1 MSETRLQLQRLPIG
15 PFQWAAQAAA
25 AGTTEPTLHQ
35 HQAYVIDAA
44 FFFCFFF
51 FFLKLQKV
59 SSKMFCQRCAR

>member
-44 FFFCFFF
+44 FFFFF
-51 FFLKLQKV
+51 
-59 SSKMFCQRCAR
+59 SKAAES

>member
-44 FFFCFFF
+44 FFFF